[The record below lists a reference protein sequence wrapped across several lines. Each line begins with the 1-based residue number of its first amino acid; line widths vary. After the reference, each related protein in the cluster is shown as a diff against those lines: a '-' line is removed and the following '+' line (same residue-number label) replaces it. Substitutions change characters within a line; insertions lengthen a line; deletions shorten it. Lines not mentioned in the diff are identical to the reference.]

1 MVRAPALCDDC
12 CTMTS
17 TAPHHEVRRATRDS
31 TDNYL
36 GGVAAGLARHLG
48 LPVVW
53 VRVAFILTAALGGM
67 GIAMYAGLWMVLPT
81 DERFSDEAPGLA
93 SASRSGKRPGRVR
106 RMADMG
112 PTIALGALA
121 FGIVIM
127 VESVFGRGALFW
139 PVVLGIVGVALI
151 WRQADEAQRERWLDS
166 SERLDPVKAM
176 FGSRTWASY
185 ARIFAGGALILSG
198 LGVFALTGG
207 RLDVAREIVVAGFLG
222 VVGLALVVGPWVF
235 RLSSDL
241 GQERAER
248 VRSQERADVAAHL
261 HDSVLQTL
269 ALIQNNAHDPATVAR
284 LARAQERD
292 LRTWL
297 FAEQKDEGAS
307 IAAAL
312 RALTAEVEDT
322 YGATVETVVVGD
334 VPVNE
339 HVAPIVHATREAMTN
354 AAKHAG
360 TGKIDVYAEVSPS
373 RVEIYV
379 KDRGVGFDPS
389 SVAEDRQGVRGS
401 IVARM
406 ERHGGS
412 AEIRSTPGAG
422 TEVVLGMP
430 LQEEKS

>member
-1 MVRAPALCDDC
+1 MTNPAPF
-12 CTMTS
+12 
-17 TAPHHEVRRATRDS
+17 EVRRATRDS

-36 GGVAAGLARHLG
+36 GGVAAGLARHLD
-48 LPVVW
+48 LPVIW
-53 VRVAFILTAALGGM
+53 IRVGFVLTAALGGM
-67 GIAMYAGLWMVLPT
+67 GIALYAGLWMVLPT

-93 SASRSGKRPGRVR
+93 SARRTGKRPGRTR

-139 PVVLGIVGVALI
+139 PIVLGIVGVALI
-151 WRQADEAQRERWLDS
+151 WRQADEAQRERWLNS
-166 SERLDPVKAM
+166 SEKVDPVRAL
-176 FGSRTWASY
+176 FGSGTWASY
-185 ARIFAGGALILSG
+185 ARILAGGALILGG
-198 LGVFALTGG
+198 LGVFALTSGG
-207 RLDVAREIVVAGFLG
+207 VHLAREIVVASLLG
-222 VVGLALVVGPWVF
+222 VLGLALVLGPWVF
-235 RLSSDL
+235 RLAADL
-241 GQERAER
+241 GEERAER

-269 ALIQNNAHDPATVAR
+269 ALIQNNASDPATVAR

-297 FAEQKDEGAS
+297 FAEHKEEGES
-307 IAAAL
+307 IAASL
-312 RALTAEVEDT
+312 RALTAEVED
-322 YGATVETVVVGD
+322 AWSVTVETVTVGD
-334 VPVNE
+334 TPVTE
-339 HVAPIVHATREAMTN
+339 AVWPIVHATREAMTN

-373 RVEIYV
+373 AVEIFV
-379 KDRGVGFDPS
+379 KDRGRGFDPE

-412 AEIRSTPGAG
+412 AQIRSTPDVG
-422 TEVVLGMP
+422 TEVVLRMP

>member
-1 MVRAPALCDDC
+1 MVRARGLCDDC
-12 CTMTS
+12 CTMSTTS
-17 TAPHHEVRRATRDS
+17 PHQVRRATRDTTES
-31 TDNYL
+31 YL
-36 GGVAAGLARHLG
+36 GGVASGLARHLG
-48 LPVVW
+48 LPVLW
-53 VRVAFILTAALGGM
+53 VRVGFILSAALGGM

-93 SASRSGKRPGRVR
+93 SASRTGKRPSRVR
-106 RMADMG
+106 RARDLG

-139 PVVLGIVGVALI
+139 PIVLVIVGVALI
-151 WRQADEAQRERWLDS
+151 WRQADEAQRERWLNTTG
-166 SERLDPVKAM
+166 RVDPVRTL
-176 FGSRTWASY
+176 FGSGTWASY
-185 ARIFAGGALILSG
+185 ARVFAGGALIIG
-198 LGVFALTGG
+198 ALGVFAVTSGG
-207 RLDVAREIVVAGFLG
+207 VDLAREIVIAGLLG
-222 VVGLALVVGPWVF
+222 IVGLALTLGPWIF
-235 RLSSDL
+235 RLASDL
-241 GQERAER
+241 GEERAER

-269 ALIQNNAHDPATVAR
+269 ALIQNNAHDPGTVAR
-284 LARAQERD
+284 LARSQERD

-297 FAEQKDEGAS
+297 FSETKEEGES
-307 IAAAL
+307 IAASL
-312 RALTAEVEDT
+312 RALTAEVEDSW
-322 YGATVETVVVGD
+322 AVAVETVTVGD
-334 VPVNE
+334 TAVDE
-339 HVAPIVHATREAMTN
+339 SLAPIIHATREAMTN

-373 RVEIYV
+373 AVEIFV
-379 KDRGVGFDPS
+379 KDRGVGFDPT

-412 AEIRSTPGAG
+412 AEIRSTPDVG
-422 TEVVLGMP
+422 TEVVLRMP